1 MFRLT
6 GPNMTLTERFTRL
19 DEETLEYK
27 FTVVDPDTYD
37 VPWTAVMQMVKT
49 DADVY
54 EFACHE
60 GNYSM
65 PMMLKGA
72 RKQERDGTSE
82 EDDTWLPSWRKP
94 RT

>member
-1 MFRLT
+1 ME
-6 GPNMTLTERFTRL
+6 M
-19 DEETLEYK
+19 
-27 FTVVDPDTYD
+27 
-37 VPWTAVMQMVKT
+37 AKT

>member
-1 MFRLT
+1 MHLFARRLI
-6 GPNMTLTERFTRL
+6 EA
-19 DEETLEYK
+19 
-27 FTVVDPDTYD
+27 VVLQVRGFQFSVD
-37 VPWTAVMQMVKT
+37 VPWTAVMEMAKT

>member
-1 MFRLT
+1 M
-6 GPNMTLTERFTRL
+6 
-19 DEETLEYK
+19 ET
-27 FTVVDPDTYD
+27 
-37 VPWTAVMQMVKT
+37 AKT

-60 GNYSM
+60 GNYSK